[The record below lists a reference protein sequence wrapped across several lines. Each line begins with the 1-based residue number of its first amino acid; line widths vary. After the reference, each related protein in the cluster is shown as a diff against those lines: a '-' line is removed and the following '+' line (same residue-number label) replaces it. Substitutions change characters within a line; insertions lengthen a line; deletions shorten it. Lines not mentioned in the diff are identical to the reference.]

1 MDRKKQFESE
11 KENITG
17 DLSHIVEQIDSS
29 ELCGIDRLYGEA
41 DALSL
46 KNAKK
51 HRRVLMELSAV
62 GTLLTLFFLLY
73 DEAELYGLIIA
84 CGAMILSLFLI
95 RYIADRSQCHRKY
108 LEYRVLAES
117 LRVQYYLFLTG
128 VKVRVSELLPWSIK
142 QGLPWITEIM
152 SEQPIPQSNETHPI
166 ADCWINDQKEYH
178 KTKLVSAVKKNRRDN
193 RIAATTIIITI
204 SAYIAAMAF
213 EILVSQNLTDGI
225 DVNLFR
231 AVLKVV
237 VGTMSA
243 ATLFTGNYYGKMS
256 LPNII
261 DDHKRMIALYESV
274 EEKFRAE
281 GESSETILDLARECL
296 NENATWYAYQN
307 KNKPDL
313 VI

>member
-1 MDRKKQFESE
+1 MDRKKQFECE

-17 DLSHIVEQIDSS
+17 DLSHIAEQIDSP
-29 ELCGIDRLYGEA
+29 ELRGIDRLYGEA

-46 KNAKK
+46 KNAKM

-193 RIAATTIIITI
+193 RIAAATIIITI
-204 SAYIAAMAF
+204 AAYIAAMVF
-213 EILVSQNLTDGI
+213 EVLVSQNLTDGI

-281 GESSETILDLARECL
+281 GESSEIILDLARECL

>member
-1 MDRKKQFESE
+1 MDQKTQFDIERQKCE
-11 KENITG
+11 G
-17 DLSHIVEQIDSS
+17 DLSHIAEQIEAPDLS
-29 ELCGIDRLYGEA
+29 GIEHLYGKA

-51 HRRVLMELSAV
+51 HSRILMELSAV
-62 GTLLTLFFLLY
+62 GTIITLLFLLY
-73 DEAELYGLIIA
+73 DEAELYGLIFA
-84 CGAMILSLFLI
+84 CAAMIVLLFLVRFI
-95 RYIADRSQCHRKY
+95 SNRSQCHRKY
-108 LEYRVLAES
+108 IEYRVLAES
-117 LRVQYYLFLTG
+117 LRVQYYLFLAG

-152 SEQPIPQSNETHPI
+152 SEQPLPRTDEKHTI
-166 ADCWINDQKEYH
+166 AECWIKDQKEYH
-178 KTKLVSAVKKNRRDN
+178 KTKMLLALKKNRRDN
-193 RIAATTIIITI
+193 RIAAATIIITI
-204 SAYIAAMAF
+204 AAYIAAMVF
-213 EILVSQNLTDGI
+213 EILVSKNLVGSI

-261 DDHKRMIALYESV
+261 DDHERMIALYESA
-274 EEKFRAE
+274 EEKIKSQ
-281 GESSETILDLARECL
+281 GESDELIISLARECL
-296 NENATWYAYQN
+296 NENSTWYAYQN

>member
-1 MDRKKQFESE
+1 MNICDIMDRKKQFESE

-17 DLSHIVEQIDSS
+17 GLSHIAEQIDSP

-46 KNAKK
+46 KNAQK

-73 DEAELYGLIIA
+73 DEAELYGLIFA

-128 VKVRVSELLPWSIK
+128 
-142 QGLPWITEIM
+142 
-152 SEQPIPQSNETHPI
+152 
-166 ADCWINDQKEYH
+166 
-178 KTKLVSAVKKNRRDN
+178 
-193 RIAATTIIITI
+193 
-204 SAYIAAMAF
+204 
-213 EILVSQNLTDGI
+213 
-225 DVNLFR
+225 
-231 AVLKVV
+231 
-237 VGTMSA
+237 
-243 ATLFTGNYYGKMS
+243 NYYGKMS

-261 DDHKRMIALYESV
+261 DDHKRMIALYGSV